1 MYRILVALLAA
12 AILVSCGRG
21 VERVAP
27 VVPAKLDP
35 ETNLLV
41 YPRFGDSKPHAW
53 DGRYPYS
60 YPIHGIDVARYQ
72 SDIDWPRVKSA
83 GINFAFI
90 KATEGG
96 DYLDPMFQEH
106 WNGARR
112 AGVRHGA
119 YHFYY
124 FCRPAHEQATWF
136 IQNVPRSSS
145 DLPHVLDMEWNHQS
159 RTCRLRPDA
168 ATIQAEAKIFLDM
181 LEAHYG
187 RRPVVYT
194 TVDFFRETGIDKL
207 RNTEFWLRSVAGH
220 PRTVYPGAF
229 WTFWQYTGT
238 GIVPGISGP
247 VDLNVFR
254 SSPEAW
260 LRWSR

>member
-1 MYRILVALLAA
+1 
-12 AILVSCGRG
+12 
-21 VERVAP
+21 
-27 VVPAKLDP
+27 
-35 ETNLLV
+35 
-41 YPRFGDSKPHAW
+41 
-53 DGRYPYS
+53 
-60 YPIHGIDVARYQ
+60 VARYQ
-72 SDIDWPRVKSA
+72 GDIDWRRVKSA

-96 DYLDPMFQEH
+96 DYIDPMFQDH

-124 FCRPAHEQATWF
+124 FCRPAHEQARWF
-136 IQNVPRSSS
+136 IENVPRSSS

-159 RTCRLRPDA
+159 RTCRLRPDG
-168 ATIQAEAKIFLDM
+168 ATIQSEARIFLDM

-194 TVDFFRETGIDKL
+194 TVDFFRETGIGRL
-207 RNTEFWLRSVAGH
+207 RGTEFWLRSVAGH
-220 PRTVYPGAF
+220 PRSVYPGAF

-238 GIVPGISGP
+238 GIVPGIEGL

-254 SSPEAW
+254 SSPEIW
-260 LRWSR
+260 LRWAG

>member
-1 MYRILVALLAA
+1 
-12 AILVSCGRG
+12 
-21 VERVAP
+21 
-27 VVPAKLDP
+27 
-35 ETNLLV
+35 
-41 YPRFGDSKPHAW
+41 
-53 DGRYPYS
+53 
-60 YPIHGIDVARYQ
+60 
-72 SDIDWPRVKSA
+72 
-83 GINFAFI
+83 
-90 KATEGG
+90 
-96 DYLDPMFQEH
+96 MFQEH

-112 AGVRHGA
+112 AGLRHGA

-124 FCRPAHEQATWF
+124 FCRPAHEQAAWF

-159 RTCRLRPDA
+159 RTCRLRPDG
-168 ATIQAEAKIFLDM
+168 ATVQAEAKIFLDM

-194 TVDFFRETGIDKL
+194 TVDFFRETGISKL